1 MPLPDLN
8 LLIPLHALLTEGNV
22 ARAAARLHLS
32 PSATSRAL
40 ARLREVT
47 GDPLLVRAGR
57 GLVPTPRALALR
69 EEVQALLESAQRVL
83 RPESAID
90 LTRLDRVFTLRA
102 SDGFVESFGP
112 ALLER
117 AAAEAPLVRLRFLPK
132 PEKDTTP
139 LRTGAV
145 DLEIGVVTEET
156 GPELRTQALFQD
168 RMVGAVRAGHPL
180 LAAPVTA
187 ERFAAGD
194 HVLMSRRGVS
204 QGLTDTALAA
214 LGLQRRVV
222 VTAGG
227 FSEVLALARSSD
239 LIATV
244 PDRFTRALRDGMVS
258 FPLPFPMPGLTIS
271 LLWHPRLDADPG
283 HHWLRDCVRSL
294 CTAQPG

>member
-8 LLIPLHALLTEGNV
+8 LLIPLHALLTEGSV

-69 EEVQALLESAQRVL
+69 EEVQVLLESAARVL
-83 RPESAID
+83 RPDAAVD

-102 SDGFVESFGP
+102 SDGFVETFGP
-112 ALLER
+112 ALLAR

-156 GPELRTQALFQD
+156 GPELRTQALFHD

-180 LAAPVTA
+180 LDAPVTA

-227 FSEVLALARSSD
+227 FSEVLALARRSD

-244 PDRFTRALRDGMVS
+244 PEHFTRALRDGMVS
-258 FPLPFPMPGLTIS
+258 FALPFPMPGLTIS
-271 LLWHPRLDADPG
+271 LLWHPRLEADPG
-283 HHWLRDCVRSL
+283 HRWLRDCVRGL
-294 CTAQPG
+294 CTLPD